1 MTDLDQ
7 VETTQYESFYN
18 KSFLCEEICFYLQR
32 HVTIIGDEIERQI
45 RDSQRKPCNIF
56 SQCYDVM
63 ILEYDF
69 LVSL

>member
-7 VETTQYESFYN
+7 VETTLYESFYN
-18 KSFLCEEICFYLQR
+18 KSEEICFYLQR

-56 SQCYDVM
+56 SQFYDVM

-69 LVSL
+69 LASL